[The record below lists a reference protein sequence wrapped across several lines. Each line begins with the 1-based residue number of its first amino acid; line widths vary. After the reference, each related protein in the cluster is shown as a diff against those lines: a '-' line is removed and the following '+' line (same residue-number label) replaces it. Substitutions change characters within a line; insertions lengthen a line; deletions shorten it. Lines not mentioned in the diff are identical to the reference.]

1 MDREVQDTARQEATS
16 TISSAPG
23 SRRQPATHSSLGGI
37 SAECCPD
44 WSAAPTVKPG
54 SAGRKTS
61 APVQTPSP
69 GGRLSSSAAARAE
82 AERKLVR
89 RVFIRCDELIQEAC
103 RTSSVRGEFLGAL
116 TANESGGDPTAVR
129 FEPSV
134 YRHLKALAAGERT
147 HYGGIGAEALCQ
159 ELTEVLHPKTGE
171 FHAVFLNSLFMA
183 GQASELSRLADEA
196 LRELASS
203 WGFVQIMG
211 FHVIGR
217 NGTVRDLREPRFHYR
232 FANQLLAEFAEGY
245 QLDIARE
252 FAELFRCWN
261 TGRPDGKTADPAYV
275 ENGLRRMEIY
285 RELIQGAGTA
295 AGRDKP

>member
-1 MDREVQDTARQEATS
+1 MDREAQDTARQGAMS
-16 TISSAPG
+16 TVASTPG
-23 SRRQPATHSSLGGI
+23 SRRQPPRPLSPSEVSAGG
-37 SAECCPD
+37 CPD
-44 WSAAPTVKPG
+44 WSLAPTVTRPSGGLKA
-54 SAGRKTS
+54 SAM
-61 APVQTPSP
+61 VQAPSP
-69 GGRLSSSAAARAE
+69 DGRLRSSVAARAE
-82 AERKLVR
+82 AEHKLVR
-89 RVFIRCDELIQEAC
+89 RVFIRCNEFIQKAC
-103 RTSSVRGEFLGAL
+103 SRSSVCAEFLGAL

-134 YRHLKALAAGERT
+134 YRHLKAVATGERPR
-147 HYGGIGAEALCQ
+147 YGGIGAEALCQ
-159 ELTEVLHPKTGE
+159 ELAEVLHPKTGKY
-171 FHAVFLNSLFMA
+171 HAVFLNSQFMA

-217 NGTVRDLREPRFHYR
+217 HGVPRDLLEPRFHYR
-232 FANQLLAEFAEGY
+232 LANQLLAEFAEFH
-245 QLDIARE
+245 QLDLSRE

-285 RELIQGAGTA
+285 REQRRLCENLA
-295 AGRDKP
+295 

>member
-1 MDREVQDTARQEATS
+1 
-16 TISSAPG
+16 
-23 SRRQPATHSSLGGI
+23 
-37 SAECCPD
+37 
-44 WSAAPTVKPG
+44 
-54 SAGRKTS
+54 
-61 APVQTPSP
+61 
-69 GGRLSSSAAARAE
+69 
-82 AERKLVR
+82 VR
-89 RVFIRCDELIQEAC
+89 RVFIRCEEFIQEAC
-103 RTSSVRGEFLGAL
+103 RTSPVRAEFLGAL

-134 YRHLKALAAGERT
+134 YRHLKAVAAGECPR
-147 HYGGIGAEALCQ
+147 YGGIGAEALCQ
-159 ELTEVLHPKTGE
+159 ELAEVLHPKTGE

-217 NGTVRDLREPRFHYR
+217 RGTVRDLREPRFHYR
-232 FANQLLAEFAEGY
+232 FANQLLAEFAESY
-245 QLDIARE
+245 QLDLARD

-275 ENGLRRMEIY
+275 EHGLMRMEIY
-285 RELIQGAGTA
+285 RGLMQGAGTA
-295 AGRDKP
+295 AAGRDEA